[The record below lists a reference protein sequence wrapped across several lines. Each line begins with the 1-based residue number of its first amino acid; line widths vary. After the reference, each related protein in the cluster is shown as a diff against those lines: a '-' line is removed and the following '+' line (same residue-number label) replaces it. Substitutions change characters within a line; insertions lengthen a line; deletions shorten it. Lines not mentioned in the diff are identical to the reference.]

1 MDAEVRALAA
11 RPDGTSVY
19 VGGKFNR
26 IDARVSSK
34 LARLEV
40 ATWAPVPGFDAGL
53 VDAAVFD
60 VELAGDRLIVAGYFT
75 TIRGTPRSR
84 VAELDPAI
92 GAVGPGLALE
102 VSGTAWGG
110 ATAVTELDV
119 TPDGSRMVMIGTF
132 RTVGAAERVQIAMVD
147 LTTSPASVTDW
158 STERYDIRCGRSRNV
173 LYDLRDVD
181 FSPDGS
187 YFVTVATVGWLRP
200 MRSAT
205 PPRAG
210 RRTGPVPTAAHVDC
224 VHGQRQ
230 RLLGRAHREHGL
242 LGGHF
247 RWFNNPDGVDLEGP
261 GAVGREGIAALDPA
275 NGLPLTWNPG
285 RARGRAGWDMVAT
298 PDALYVGS
306 DTDRIGGFVP
316 RARRDVPAGRR
327 RQCRS
332 RRHRTSP
339 WMSRSSRH
347 ASTPADWSSARVS
360 TGEPLDRLTPAPV
373 GAPGL
378 RAALVAE
385 GWLYAAHD
393 NGTLVRY
400 SLSGDIFSDPTVVD
414 GHGLEAFSDELTR
427 MTSMF
432 RVGWDDDAPVP
443 NSRTRVS
450 GPALDGIDG
459 SATARTAYHS
469 G

>member
-1 MDAEVRALAA
+1 VDAEVRALAA

-26 IDARVSSK
+26 IDGRVSSK

-40 ATWAPVPGFDAGL
+40 ATGAPVPGFDPGL

-84 VAELDPAI
+84 VAELDPAS

-110 ATAVTELDV
+110 ATAVTKLDV

-132 RTVGAAERVQIAMVD
+132 RTVGAAERVQIAMSTSRPRRQA
-147 LTTSPASVTDW
+147 LRTGPRRGTTSGAAARATSCTTCGTSTSVRTAAI
-158 STERYDIRCGRSRNV
+158 SSPSR
-173 LYDLRDVD
+173 L
-181 FSPDGS
+181 
-187 YFVTVATVGWLRP
+187 VGWLRP
-200 MRSAT
+200 LRSAT

-247 RWFNNPDGVDLEGP
+247 RWFNNPDGADLEGP

-285 RARGRAGWDMVAT
+285 RTRGRAVWDMVAT

-306 DTDRIGGFVP
+306 DTDRIGGFEYHARVAMFPLAGGASAAAEGTGP
-316 RARRDVPAGRR
+316 RRGCRAHLATHRR
-327 RQCRS
+327 R
-332 RRHRTSP
+332 P
-339 WMSRSSRH
+339 
-347 ASTPADWSSARVS
+347 
-360 TGEPLDRLTPAPV
+360 TGR
-373 GAPGL
+373 APGFR
-378 RAALVAE
+378 RANRWT
-385 GWLYAAHD
+385 G
-393 NGTLVRY
+393 
-400 SLSGDIFSDPTVVD
+400 
-414 GHGLEAFSDELTR
+414 
-427 MTSMF
+427 
-432 RVGWDDDAPVP
+432 
-443 NSRTRVS
+443 
-450 GPALDGIDG
+450 
-459 SATARTAYHS
+459 
-469 G
+469 